1 MSAKYFTYVSSATP
15 FFKKSASFHIHS
27 IVTKLL
33 YQHVTPMLHNSHTLK
48 FHRIRHKSPESLL
61 KIISDIA
68 HIKNNSVYLRKITV
82 EKKRNTTH
90 TTAFLQPNKAISLA
104 SRQKRFNFQS
114 ISVLEMRL
122 LKKRRA
128 SGA

>member
-1 MSAKYFTYVSSATP
+1 M
-15 FFKKSASFHIHS
+15 
-27 IVTKLL
+27 
-33 YQHVTPMLHNSHTLK
+33 
-48 FHRIRHKSPESLL
+48 L

-68 HIKNNSVYLRKITV
+68 HIKNNYVYLRKITV

-90 TTAFLQPNKAISLA
+90 TNAFLQPNKAISLA
-104 SRQKRFNFQS
+104 SRQRHFNFQS

-128 SGA
+128 PGA